1 MPSDAESRNANQQRV
16 EVPASAPSVG
26 RAARPLGRGLED
38 VSHFFL
44 SQTPEGRAR
53 ELTGDQASERA
64 PVRPGTRSGVVL
76 LRPGQP
82 LTGDQLTA
90 ALKECPGALED
101 NMRVIDAGIS
111 CSPCGEI
118 DLLALDRADQL
129 TIIDVETT
137 RGDELLLSGIS
148 HVDWVVRNVPNMRR
162 MYQGW
167 RIDFSRQPRLFL
179 IARRFSPLLKSA
191 VRQITRP
198 DITCFKYH
206 GVEVSDGTGI
216 FFEHV
221 GGEGE

>member
-1 MPSDAESRNANQQRV
+1 VPSDDESRNANPPRV
-16 EVPASAPSVG
+16 EVSASAPKAG
-26 RAARPLGRGLED
+26 RVARPLGRGLED

-44 SQTPEGRAR
+44 SQTPGVRTR
-53 ELTGDQASERA
+53 ELTDDRTLERA
-64 PVRPGTRSGVVL
+64 PARPGTRSAAVL

-90 ALKECPGALED
+90 VLKECPGALEN
-101 NMRVIDAGIS
+101 NMQVIDARIP

-118 DLLALDRADQL
+118 DLLAVDRANQL

-137 RGDELLLSGIS
+137 CGDGLLLSGVS
-148 HVDWVVRNVPNMRR
+148 HVDWVVRNVANMRR
-162 MYQGW
+162 MYQGC

-179 IARRFSPLLKSA
+179 IAPRFSPFLRSA
-191 VRQITRP
+191 IRQITRP
-198 DITCFKYH
+198 DITCLKYH

-221 GGEGE
+221 GGDGE

>member
-1 MPSDAESRNANQQRV
+1 MASDAESRDANQQKV

-38 VSHFFL
+38 VSHFFM
-44 SQTPEGRAR
+44 SQTQARAR
-53 ELTGDQASERA
+53 EIIGDRASEGA
-64 PVRPGTRSGVVL
+64 PVRPVTRTGVVL

-101 NMRVIDAGIS
+101 NLRVIDARVA

-137 RGDELLLSGIS
+137 RGDELLLRGVS
-148 HVDWVVRNVPNMRR
+148 HVDWVVRNVANMRR
-162 MYQGW
+162 MYPGC
-167 RIDFSRQPRLFL
+167 RIDFPRQPRLFL
-179 IARRFSPLLKSA
+179 IASRFSPCLRSA
-191 VRQITRP
+191 VRLITRP
-198 DITCFKYH
+198 DIRCLRYH
-206 GVEVSDGTGI
+206 GVEISDGTGI

>member
-1 MPSDAESRNANQQRV
+1 MASDAESSNANQRWV
-16 EVPASAPSVG
+16 EVPANAPSVG

-44 SQTPEGRAR
+44 SQTPEARAR
-53 ELTGDQASERA
+53 ELTGDRASERGA
-64 PVRPGTRSGVVL
+64 VRPGTRNGVAL
-76 LRPGQP
+76 LRPGP
-82 LTGDQLTA
+82 PVTADQLTA
-90 ALKECPGALED
+90 ALKEYPGALED
-101 NMRVIDAGIS
+101 NMRVIDARVS

-129 TIIDVETT
+129 AVIEVETT
-137 RGDELLLSGIS
+137 RGDELLLSGVS
-148 HVDWVVRNVPNMRR
+148 HVDWVVRNVANMRR
-162 MYQGW
+162 MYPGW
-167 RIDFSRQPRLFL
+167 RIDFSCQPRLFL
-179 IARRFSPLLKSA
+179 IASRFSPCLRSA

-198 DITCFKYH
+198 AITCLRYH